1 MATNEL
7 PLLQDTVTDLF
18 TLIYVYVDDY
28 FKAAACSGLF
38 TLPAEPH
45 QKGTYAELA
54 TIALVG
60 DLLGEPSVQKWYA
73 QVRRTYAALF
83 PRLPDRTRYLR
94 IQLNLETIYA
104 DLALR
109 FPHLDEDTVYIVD
122 STPLVCC
129 VGGRYKRPRAM
140 TTAASGRGG
149 HGGYGRKGFFYGFK
163 LHAVIDDHGA
173 IVRFAIVPGNHAD
186 PTVARAMLEVSEA
199 RWVLGDRG
207 YQGCGVYAQPT
218 TQLTAP
224 RPWWGAMRWVRKT
237 IEYVFSRLG
246 RSFHLMLP
254 QLNSERSIQAHVC
267 RKIAAH
273 NLALY
278 FGSL

>member
-7 PLLQDTVTDLF
+7 PLHQDTVVDLF

-28 FKAAACSGLF
+28 VKAAACSGLF
-38 TLPAEPH
+38 RLPTEPH

-73 QVRRTYAALF
+73 QVRSTYSALF
-83 PRLPDRTRYLR
+83 PCLPDRTRYLR
-94 IQLNLETIYA
+94 IQLNLERIYA

-109 FPHLDEDTVYIVD
+109 LPHLDDDTVYVID

-140 TTAASGRGG
+140 TTAASGYGG

-163 LHAVIDDHGA
+163 LHAVVDDHGHV
-173 IVRFAIVPGNHAD
+173 VRFAIVPANAGD
-186 PTVARAMLEVSEA
+186 PTVARCLFTMDEA
-199 RWVLGDRG
+199 CLVLGDRG
-207 YQGCGVYAQPT
+207 YQGCGVYAEPT
-218 TQLTAP
+218 KKLLAP
-224 RPWWGAMRWVRKT
+224 HPWWGAMRWVRKA
-237 IEYVFSRLG
+237 IESVFSRLD

-254 QLNSERSIQAHVC
+254 QLNSERSIRAHVC

-278 FGSL
+278 FGGL